1 MKAIE
6 NHLYMMGAIKLRLPL
21 HLSPEMETGQLGPE
35 TTRTKTTRTTF
46 PGQLGPIF
54 NVKSDHLGW
63 LKKLKS

>member
-35 TTRTKTTRTTF
+35 TTQTTFKTTRTT
-46 PGQLGPIF
+46 LWTTRTI
-54 NVKSDHLGW
+54 
-63 LKKLKS
+63 

>member
-46 PGQLGPIF
+46 KTTRTTLWTTRTNF
-54 NVKSDHLGW
+54 
-63 LKKLKS
+63 